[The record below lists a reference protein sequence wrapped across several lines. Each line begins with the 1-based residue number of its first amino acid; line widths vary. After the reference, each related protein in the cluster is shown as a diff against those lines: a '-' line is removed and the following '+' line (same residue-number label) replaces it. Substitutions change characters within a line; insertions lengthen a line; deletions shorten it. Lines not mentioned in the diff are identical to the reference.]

1 MIKYMTLKYNL
12 LYRVASRYPYFKYV
26 NLFSHFCFLS
36 VCTCTYFRS
45 QAKFNLNEY
54 NVILVTVD

>member
-1 MIKYMTLKYNL
+1 MTLKYNL